1 MVNST
6 LTKAARY
13 RRTLE
18 YKEELEDT
26 ELFYQHYVNF
36 DDIDREFFNS
46 YVHLGVT
53 LDIGNII
60 SLEKTHLTGI
70 MAAWCKENKIT
81 YKKIKIDSFKITD
94 ANGNPVNWGQTQYGL
109 YFYSTEDA
117 VAFKLRW
124 C

>member
-1 MVNST
+1 MVT
-6 LTKAARY
+6 ITY
-13 RRTLE
+13 RRTAE

-26 ELFYQHYVNF
+26 ELFYQHFVNF

-46 YVHLGVT
+46 YVHLGCT
-53 LDIGNII
+53 LDINNIV
-60 SLEKTHLTGI
+60 SLEKTHLIGI

-94 ANGNPVNWGQTQYGL
+94 ASGNQINWGQTQYGL
-109 YFYSTEDA
+109 YFYRTEDA